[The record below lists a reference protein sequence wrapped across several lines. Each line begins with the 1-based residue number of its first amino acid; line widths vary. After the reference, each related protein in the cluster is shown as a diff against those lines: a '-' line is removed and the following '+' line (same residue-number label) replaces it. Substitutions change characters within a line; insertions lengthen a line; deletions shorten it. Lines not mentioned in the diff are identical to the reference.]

1 MYCHYCGS
9 DNKDSATFCTNC
21 GADLNAAP
29 APFQDPF
36 QPQQSNP
43 YQANPYPYQ
52 PAKPTIP
59 PEYKPI
65 SAWGYFGYNLLFAI
79 PLVGFILLIVFSCGG
94 TSNVNLKN
102 YARSFWCGLVIA
114 LVLIL
119 TFVLMGGTAAALF

>member
-1 MYCHYCGS
+1 MHCNYCGTNNQ
-9 DNKDSATFCTNC
+9 DNAAFCVNC
-21 GADLNAAP
+21 GSPLGMAP
-29 APFQDPF
+29 AGVPA
-36 QPQQSNP
+36 S
-43 YQANPYPYQ
+43 YPVSPKQ
-52 PAKPTIP
+52 PTIP
-59 PEYKPI
+59 PEYRPI
-65 SAWGYFGYNLLFAI
+65 SAWGYFGYNLLFSI